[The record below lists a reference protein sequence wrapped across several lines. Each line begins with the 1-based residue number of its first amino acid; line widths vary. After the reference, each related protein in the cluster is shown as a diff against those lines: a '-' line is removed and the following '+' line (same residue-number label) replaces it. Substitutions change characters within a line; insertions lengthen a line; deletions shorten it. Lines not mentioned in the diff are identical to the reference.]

1 MRRWD
6 FISHLDTAHNSAGIM
21 DASWMHQD
29 MVRAGIILYGLY
41 PSEEMPR
48 EELDLLPV
56 MSLTSHITYIKTVA
70 GGEGIS
76 YGHTYV
82 TKKETVIATVP
93 VGYGDGYPR
102 LLSNQ
107 GCVLIHGRRVPIIGR
122 VCMDQFMV
130 DITGTGRCP

>member
-1 MRRWD
+1 
-6 FISHLDTAHNSAGIM
+6 
-21 DASWMHQD
+21 

-76 YGHTYV
+76 YGHTLCY
-82 TKKETVIATVP
+82 KEGDCDRYGSCRFTATAIQ
-93 VGYGDGYPR
+93 D
-102 LLSNQ
+102 
-107 GCVLIHGRRVPIIGR
+107 
-122 VCMDQFMV
+122 F
-130 DITGTGRCP
+130 CPTRAVF